1 MPEEEHSLSMIDNL
15 DLFKNLESAVR
26 QDAKHGRQQISIA
39 VRQSPTRARY
49 APAKHASIH
58 GRHVMSV
65 ATLSMSQQDI
75 DKVQC
80 LGHFEEKQDVHDLV
94 HNRG

>member
-26 QDAKHGRQQISIA
+26 QDVKHGRQPISIA
-39 VRQSPTRARY
+39 VRQSPARARY

-58 GRHVMSV
+58 GGFVMSG

-75 DKVQC
+75 DKVQ
-80 LGHFEEKQDVHDLV
+80 LVGRFEE
-94 HNRG
+94 N

>member
-1 MPEEEHSLSMIDNL
+1 MIDNL

-26 QDAKHGRQQISIA
+26 QDAKHGRPQISTV
-39 VRQSPTRARY
+39 VRQSPARARC

-65 ATLSMSQQDI
+65 ATLSMSQQGI

-80 LGHFEEKQDVHDLV
+80 LGHFEEKQDVYDLV
-94 HNRG
+94 HNRR